1 MTVLGCVGVG
11 GSTPAPTTRETEKFS
26 NSCSSE
32 KLLKAERKL
41 TRVKRGEA
49 PLSLPPPPLS
59 HTRSRG
65 GGAKV

>member
-49 PLSLPPPPLS
+49 PLSLPPLS

-65 GGAKV
+65 GGESLR